1 MRRRADFRRVREAGQ
16 SKAGR
21 WLVLA
26 TLADPA
32 LPHLMSG
39 IITNRRTGKAHVR
52 SLLRRRI
59 RSILQR
65 HGELLADPRRFLV
78 TILRPGAAAASFAEL
93 EADWLKQARRL
104 GLLERPQPEGTPCAP

>member
-1 MRRRADFRRVREAGQ
+1 MRRRADFQRVREDGV

-26 TLADPA
+26 TVADPE

-39 IITNRRTGKAHVR
+39 IITNRRTGKAHDR
-52 SLLRRRI
+52 NRLRRRI

-65 HGELLADPRRFLV
+65 HGAGLSEPRRWLV
-78 TILRPGAAAASFAEL
+78 TILRPGAAGASFAEL

-104 GLLERPQPEGTPCAP
+104 GLIARPPAEERP